1 MLFLSLM
8 KSKKETSPVRSRDK
22 VIQSLYEIELSGSDL
37 KDILADLALQS
48 RYPHFKDLLT
58 GVINSKEDID
68 TVLADNMDRK
78 LSSLDP
84 IERNTL
90 RLATYELLYTK
101 TDAPII
107 INESIRLSK
116 KYGAVDGHKYV
127 NAVLDRIYKSIS
139 E

>member
-1 MLFLSLM
+1 M

-37 KDILADLALQS
+37 KDILADLAFQS

-68 TVLADNMDRK
+68 TILENNMDRK

-84 IERNTL
+84 IEPVSYTHLTL
-90 RLATYELLYTK
+90 PTT
-101 TDAPII
+101 P
-107 INESIRLSK
+107 
-116 KYGAVDGHKYV
+116 YV
-127 NAVLDRIYKSIS
+127 
-139 E
+139 

>member
-1 MLFLSLM
+1 M

-58 GVINSKEDID
+58 GVINSKEEID
-68 TVLADNMDRK
+68 TILANNMDRK

-127 NAVLDRIYKSIS
+127 NAVLDRIYKSNS

>member
-1 MLFLSLM
+1 M

-22 VIQSLYEIELSGSDL
+22 VIQSLYEIELSCSDL

-48 RYPHFKDLLT
+48 RYPHFKDLLS

-68 TVLADNMDRK
+68 AILADNMDRK

-127 NAVLDRIYKSIS
+127 NAVLDRIYKSNS

>member
-1 MLFLSLM
+1 M
-8 KSKKETSPVRSRDK
+8 KSKKATSPVRSRDK

-68 TVLADNMDRK
+68 TILANNMDRK

-84 IERNTL
+84 IERNAL

-127 NAVLDRIYKSIS
+127 NAVLDRIYKSNS

>member
-1 MLFLSLM
+1 M

-22 VIQSLYEIELSGSDL
+22 VIQSLYEIELSGSDF

-68 TVLADNMDRK
+68 TILANNMDRK

-127 NAVLDRIYKSIS
+127 NAVLDRIYKSNS

>member
-1 MLFLSLM
+1 M

-48 RYPHFKDLLT
+48 RYPHFKDLLS

-68 TVLADNMDRK
+68 VVLADNMDRK

-127 NAVLDRIYKSIS
+127 NAVLDRIYKSNS

>member
-1 MLFLSLM
+1 M

-22 VIQSLYEIELSGSDL
+22 VIQSLYEIELSGADF

-58 GVINSKEDID
+58 GVINSREDID
-68 TVLADNMDRK
+68 NMLAKNMDRK

-84 IERNTL
+84 IERSTL
-90 RLATYELLYTK
+90 RLAAYELLYTK

>member
-1 MLFLSLM
+1 M

-68 TVLADNMDRK
+68 TILASNMDRK

-127 NAVLDRIYKSIS
+127 NAVLDRIYKSNS

>member
-1 MLFLSLM
+1 M

-48 RYPHFKDLLT
+48 RYPHFKDLLS

-68 TVLADNMDRK
+68 AILADNMGRK

-127 NAVLDRIYKSIS
+127 NAVLDRIYKSNS

>member
-1 MLFLSLM
+1 M

-22 VIQSLYEIELSGSDL
+22 VIQSLYEIELSGSDF

-58 GVINSKEDID
+58 GVINSREDID
-68 TVLADNMDRK
+68 NMLAKNMNRK

-84 IERNTL
+84 IERSTL

-127 NAVLDRIYKSIS
+127 NAVIDRIYKSIS